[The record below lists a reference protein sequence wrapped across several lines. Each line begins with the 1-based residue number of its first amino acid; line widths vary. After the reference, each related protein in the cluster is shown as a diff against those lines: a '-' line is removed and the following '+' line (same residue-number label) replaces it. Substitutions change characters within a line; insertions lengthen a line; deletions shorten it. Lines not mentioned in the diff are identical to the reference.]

1 MPPLWF
7 PWALLGFML
16 LGESPSWREYGRR
29 WARSPQ
35 DRSSAL
41 YSAIVGFVSGLAAV
55 FLAPWAREQPGMAL
69 PGTVAWSG
77 TALVVLGTALRA
89 WSMTVLGRYFT
100 LTVQVREGQPVIER
114 GPYRI
119 LRHPSY
125 AGGELALLGVGLTL
139 GAWPSTLLFVVPFFV
154 AHLHR
159 IRAEEAALAET
170 LGEPYRAYM
179 RRTWRL
185 VPYVW

>member
-7 PWALLGFML
+7 PWVLLGFML
-16 LGESPSWREYGRR
+16 LGESPSWRQYGRR
-29 WARSPQ
+29 WARSSQ

-41 YSAIVGFVSGLAAV
+41 LSAAVGIPCGLAAV
-55 FLAPWAREQPGMAL
+55 VLAPWARDVSWMAL
-69 PGTVAWSG
+69 PGPVAWSG
-77 TALVVLGTALRA
+77 VALVVLGTALRA

-100 LTVQVREGQPVIER
+100 LTVQVSAGQPVIER
-114 GPYRI
+114 GPYRV

-139 GAWPSTLLFVVPFFV
+139 AAWPSTVLFAVPFIL

-159 IRAEEAALAET
+159 IRSEEAALATT
-170 LGEPYRAYM
+170 LGEPYVAYM

-185 VPYVW
+185 VPWVW